1 MTAPDE
7 RRRIAVALEYGGEGA
22 PRVTASG
29 QGVTADEIRR
39 IAEAHG
45 VPLDANADL
54 AEVLATLPLGQEIPE
69 HLYRA
74 VAEVIAFAYWVRGRV
89 PEGYRS
95 RSGGNSAPGR

>member
-1 MTAPDE
+1 MTGPEE

-29 QGVTADEIRR
+29 HGVTADEIRR

-45 VPLDANADL
+45 VPLDANEDL

-69 HLYRA
+69 NLYRA
-74 VAEVIAFAYWVRGRV
+74 VAEVIAFAYRVRGRV

-95 RSGGNSAPGR
+95 HDGESGSGG

>member
-1 MTAPDE
+1 MTGPDE
-7 RRRIAVALEYGGEGA
+7 RRRIAVALEYSGDSA

-69 HLYRA
+69 DLYRA

-89 PEGYRS
+89 PTGYSAREK
-95 RSGGNSAPGR
+95 GGSER